1 MRGSIWT
8 IVAVGVGATMTPAV
22 LDVDVSG
29 DATGQTAL
37 DLVAVLGPVVGLAFV
52 IAVFGLLLAFFTDS
66 GF

>member
-8 IVAVGVGATMTPAV
+8 IVAVGVGAAMTPAV

>member
-8 IVAVGVGATMTPAV
+8 IVAVGVGAAMTPAV

-37 DLVAVLGPVVGLAFV
+37 DLLAVLGPVVGLAFV

>member
-8 IVAVGVGATMTPAV
+8 IVAVGVGGAMTPAV

>member
-1 MRGSIWT
+1 
-8 IVAVGVGATMTPAV
+8 VAVGVGAAMTPAV

>member
-8 IVAVGVGATMTPAV
+8 IVAVGVGAAMTPVV

-52 IAVFGLLLAFFTDS
+52 IAVFGLRLACFTDS

>member
-8 IVAVGVGATMTPAV
+8 IVAVGIGAAMTPAV

>member
-8 IVAVGVGATMTPAV
+8 IVAVGVGAAMTPAV

-37 DLVAVLGPVVGLAFV
+37 DLLAVLGPVVGVAFV

>member
-8 IVAVGVGATMTPAV
+8 IVAVGVGAAMTPAV

-29 DATGQTAL
+29 DATGKTAL
-37 DLVAVLGPVVGLAFV
+37 DLLAVLGPVVGLAFV